1 MAYCPKCG
9 VEVDDTVKSCPL
21 CQFPIP
27 DVHAFD
33 EQSSYKKDETLE
45 ILKKY
50 PQAYNIYQDYRLK
63 VKNQIFFAVLI
74 VFVSAIVIMSMIK
87 FFYPVSEPI
96 LRVVLVITISLVF
109 YVFFLFGYL
118 RPFLNITG
126 LFMTTLYLSYAL
138 ARLSGGQAWFLDYAL
153 PLNVLAYISVLSA
166 YYMYK
171 KSKNKRHFGFFP
183 TFIILTIAI
192 LCIGI
197 DAVVSMNIHETIRL
211 SWSIIVAV
219 GCLSVAIILRIV
231 TRSLT
236 ENMKEVI
243 RRRLHL

>member
-9 VEVDDTVKSCPL
+9 VEVDDTVRSCPL

-33 EQSSYKKDETLE
+33 EENVLRDDETLE

-74 VFVSAIVIMSMIK
+74 VFISAIIIMYMIK

-96 LRVVLVITISLVF
+96 LRYVLVITISLVF
-109 YVFFLFGYL
+109 YIFFLFGYL
-118 RPFLNITG
+118 RAFLNITG
-126 LFMTTLYLSYAL
+126 LFVTTLYLSYSL
-138 ARLSGGQAWFLDYAL
+138 ARLSGGQTWFFDYAVPL
-153 PLNVLAYISVLSA
+153 NILVYLNVLAA

-171 KSKNKRHFGFFP
+171 KSKSKRRFGFFP
-183 TFIILTIAI
+183 TFVILMIAI
-192 LCIGI
+192 LCLGI
-197 DAVVSMNIHETIRL
+197 DALISMNIHNSIRL

-219 GCLSVAIILRIV
+219 GCGSVAIILRII
-231 TRSLT
+231 TKNLS
-236 ENMKEVI
+236 EHMKDTI

>member
-27 DVHAFD
+27 NVHMFD
-33 EQSSYKKDETLE
+33 EKSEPQEEMNLE

-74 VFVSAIVIMSMIK
+74 VFISAIVIMYMIK
-87 FFYPVSEPI
+87 FFYPISEPI
-96 LRVVLVITISLVF
+96 LRYVLVITISLVF

-118 RPFLNITG
+118 RAFLNITG
-126 LFMTTLYLSYAL
+126 LFVTTLYLTYSL
-138 ARLSGGQAWFLDYAL
+138 ARLSSGQEWFFDYAIPINIL
-153 PLNVLAYISVLSA
+153 VYLNSLAA
-166 YYMYK
+166 FYMYR
-171 KSKNKRHFGFFP
+171 KSKSKRRFGFFP
-183 TFIILTIAI
+183 TFVLLIIAV
-192 LCIGI
+192 LCLGI
-197 DAVVSMNIHETIRL
+197 DAVISLNIKGDIKL

-219 GCLSVAIILRIV
+219 GCLSVASVLRVV
-231 TRSLT
+231 TKNLT
-236 ENMKEVI
+236 EHMKETI

>member
-27 DVHAFD
+27 DIHAFD
-33 EQSSYKKDETLE
+33 EERAYKDDETPE
-45 ILKKY
+45 ILRKY

-118 RPFLNITG
+118 RPLLNITG
-126 LFMTTLYLSYAL
+126 LFLTTLYLSYAL
-138 ARLSGGQAWFLDYAL
+138 AKLSGGQVWFLDYAL
-153 PLNVLAYISVLSA
+153 PLNILVYVNVISA

-192 LCIGI
+192 ICVGV
-197 DAVVSMNIHETIRL
+197 DAVVSMNIQGAIRL
-211 SWSIIVAV
+211 SWSIIVGV
-219 GCLSVAIILRIV
+219 GCISVAIILQIV

-236 ENMKEVI
+236 ESMQEVI

>member
-27 DVHAFD
+27 DIHAFD
-33 EQSSYKKDETLE
+33 DEKPFKEDETFE

-126 LFMTTLYLSYAL
+126 VFVTTLYLSYTL
-138 ARLSGGQAWFLDYAL
+138 ARISDGQIWFVDYAL
-153 PLNVLAYISVLSA
+153 PLNILVYVNVLSA

-171 KSKNKRHFGFFP
+171 RSKNKGHFGFFP
-183 TFIILTIAI
+183 TFIILIIAI
-192 LCIGI
+192 LCLGI
-197 DAVVSMNIHETIRL
+197 DGVVSMNIHGTIRL

-231 TRSLT
+231 TKSLT
-236 ENMKEVI
+236 ESTKEAI